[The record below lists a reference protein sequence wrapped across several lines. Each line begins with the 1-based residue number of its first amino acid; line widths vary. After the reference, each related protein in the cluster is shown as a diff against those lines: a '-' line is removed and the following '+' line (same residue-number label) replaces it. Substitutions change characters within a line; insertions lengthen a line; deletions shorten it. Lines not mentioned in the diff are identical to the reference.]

1 MANQDQ
7 LVTTPDPSQAAGTDQ
22 NNGNQG
28 PLSLYKILE
37 DEYTHLHGPLPPDY
51 YTKNPT
57 PEARLKAIYALIHG
71 LEGEERRAALC
82 ISGGGIRSATFALGI
97 LQGLARCGLLDRF
110 HYLSTV
116 SGGGY
121 IGSWLSSWIKRADRD
136 TVVGAL
142 AGATVKANE
151 VEPQPI
157 RHLRSY
163 SNYLSPRLGLLSAD
177 TWTLV
182 AIYIRNL
189 FLNWLVIVPF
199 LAAVLMVPRIY
210 AAALKYFIDRGLNP
224 GLLIVLIVG
233 VISGIV
239 AVAYIGLNRPAVS
252 KDRRGHGQAAYL
264 VFCLLP
270 LTLSAI
276 LITLYWGAHYQNTDE
291 DVPLRYFL
299 LFGLVIN
306 VFGYLLWVAMRR
318 SKSKQKAAGDEQKMS
333 GNKHNI
339 FGELLA
345 AITTGMVSGW
355 LLWLAATAEFF
366 FTGPEN
372 DVSLLSYTCLAVPV
386 VLGIFQLSAF
396 LYNGLISFW
405 TNDDDREWWSRSDA
419 WILIV
424 IFGWAAFSALVIFG
438 PIWLGKLYV
447 SGIGGISGLVAL
459 MLGKSSDTPANQKTS
474 DAKKGLPTVIKENAL
489 KIAVPLFLVF
499 LLILVSAA
507 TSFLLYRALTSE
519 FLVNNHILPLTEI
532 TRPAAQTVLYRGA
545 EMALSRPALSLRA
558 FDYEG
563 VIYDSWLRLVI
574 YGSLLLL
581 LVSALAAFYININR
595 YSLHAMYRNRL
606 IRAYLGASVPDD
618 QRKPNKFTGFDSNDN
633 FSVQLLAP
641 ADGQKA
647 RLFHVLNLT
656 LNLVAGKELAWQER
670 KAESFTVSPLHSG
683 SRNPELGYRSSTTY
697 GGVEKEPTESGIS
710 LGTAMAISGAAASP
724 NMGYHSSAVVGL
736 LMTLFNARLGWW
748 LGNPGP
754 AGEKTFDKDGPFWA
768 LKPLIAEALGLTD
781 DQSAYVY
788 LSDGGHF
795 ENLGLYEMVQRR
807 CHFIVVSDAGCDEK
821 CSYEDLGNAI
831 RKIRIDMGIPIE
843 FNLPIN
849 IFPRSASKDA
859 GQYCALA
866 CIRYSCVDG
875 AQAKDGILV
884 YIKPSFYG
892 NEPRDVYNYAIAH
905 TAFPHESTA
914 DQFFT
919 ESQFESYRMLGSHIM
934 ETICGEGQSKIGFDQ
949 FIGQVARHLRSG
961 LDAKP
966 APQPC
971 LREIIEDA
979 AKQAGQPSAID
990 KPPQIPT

>member
-1 MANQDQ
+1 MANEDQSLKPPDTGSMTGPEQD
-7 LVTTPDPSQAAGTDQ
+7 
-22 NNGNQG
+22 NGKQG
-28 PLSLYKILE
+28 PQPLYEILE
-37 DEYTHLHGPLPPDY
+37 EEYTGMHGPLPKDY
-51 YTKNPT
+51 YTANTT
-57 PEARLKAIYALIHG
+57 PEARLKAIYALIHALTG
-71 LEGEERRAALC
+71 QERRAALC
-82 ISGGGIRSATFALGI
+82 ISGGGIRSATFALGV
-97 LQGLARCGLLDRF
+97 LQGLARCGLLGKF

-121 IGSWLSSWIKRADRD
+121 IGSWLSSWIKRADTD
-136 TVVGAL
+136 TVVAAL
-142 AGATVKANE
+142 AGATVKATE
-151 VEPQPI
+151 VEPPPI

-163 SNYLSPRLGLLSAD
+163 SNYLSPKLGLLSAD

-189 FLNWLVIVPF
+189 FLNWLVMVPF

-210 AAALKYFIDRGLNP
+210 AALLRNVIMHAHQSDLI
-224 GLLIVLIVG
+224 LLIVGTLF
-233 VISGIV
+233 GIL
-239 AVAYIGLNRPAVS
+239 AVAYIGLNRPAVRKEQQS
-252 KDRRGHGQAAYL
+252 RGQAAYL
-264 VFCLLP
+264 WFCLLP

-276 LITLYWGAHYQNTDE
+276 LVTLYWAAYYQQTDYE
-291 DVPLRYFL
+291 VPLRYFL
-299 LFGLVIN
+299 LFGLAIN
-306 VFGYLLWVAMRR
+306 VFGYLLWVFMRR
-318 SKSKQKAAGDEQKMS
+318 AASLQRV
-333 GNKHNI
+333 

-345 AITTGMVSGW
+345 AAATGLLSGW
-355 LLWLAATAEFF
+355 LLWLASTARFF
-366 FTGPEN
+366 FTGPDN
-372 DVSLLSYTCLAVPV
+372 DVSPLSYTCLAVPV

-424 IFGWAAFSALVIFG
+424 IGGWAAFSALVIFG
-438 PIWLGKLYV
+438 PIWLDKLYV
-447 SGIGGISGLVAL
+447 SGIGGLSGVIAL
-459 MLGKSSDTPANQKTS
+459 LLGKSSDTPANQKTS
-474 DAKKGLPTVIKENAL
+474 DAKKGLTTLIKENAL
-489 KIAVPLFLVF
+489 KIAAPLFLIF
-499 LLILVSAA
+499 LLILLSAG
-507 TSFLLYRALTSE
+507 TSFLLFNALTSE
-519 FLVNNHILPLTEI
+519 FLADNFFPLTGI
-532 TRPAAQTVLYRGA
+532 TRPPAQTVLHRGVELVLPA
-545 EMALSRPALSLRA
+545 PALALKA

-574 YGSLLLL
+574 LGFLILL
-581 LVSALAAFYININR
+581 LVSAVVAYFININR

-618 QRKPNKFTGFDSNDN
+618 QRQPNKFTGFDPNDN
-633 FSVQLLAP
+633 FPVHLLAP
-641 ADGQKA
+641 PVEQKA

-683 SRNPELGYRSSTTY
+683 SRNPELGYRSSVTY

-724 NMGYHSSAVVGL
+724 NMGYHSSTVVGF

-748 LGNPGP
+748 LGNPGK
-754 AGEKTFDKDGPFWA
+754 AGEKTYDKDGPFWA

-781 DQSAYVY
+781 DQSSYVY

-849 IFPRSASKDA
+849 IFPRSANQA
-859 GQYCALA
+859 NGQYCALA
-866 CIRYSCVDG
+866 GIRYSCVDG
-875 AQAKDGILV
+875 AQARDGILV

-934 ETICGEGQSKIGFDQ
+934 ETICGEGQSTIDFDQ
-949 FIGQVARHLRSG
+949 FIGLVARHLRSG
-961 LDAKP
+961 LDAIP
-966 APQPC
+966 TPHRFLQ
-971 LREIIEDA
+971 EILKDA
-979 AKQAGQPSAID
+979 DRLADQPSALE
-990 KPPQIPT
+990 KPPQMHA

>member
-1 MANQDQ
+1 MANQNES
-7 LVTTPDPSQAAGTDQ
+7 VKTPDPAPATGLDDSKP
-22 NNGNQG
+22 G
-28 PLSLYKILE
+28 PLPLYEILE
-37 DEYTHLHGPLPPDY
+37 EEYTRLHGPLPPDY
-51 YTKNPT
+51 DTSNQT
-57 PEARLKAIYALIHG
+57 PEARLKAIYALIHA
-71 LEGEERRAALC
+71 LPDKERRAALC

-97 LQGLARCGLLDRF
+97 LQGLARGGLLGKF

-121 IGSWLSSWIKRADRD
+121 IGSWLSSWIKRAGMD
-136 TVVGAL
+136 TVMASL
-142 AGATVKANE
+142 AGATVKATE
-151 VEPQPI
+151 VEPPPI

-210 AAALKYFIDRGLNP
+210 AALLKNVIARAHQTDLI
-224 GLLIVLIVG
+224 LLIVGALF
-233 VISGIV
+233 GIV
-239 AVAYIGLNRPAVS
+239 AVAYVGLNRPAVR
-252 KDRRGHGQAAYL
+252 KDQQGHSQGTYL
-264 VFCLLP
+264 IFCLLP

-276 LITLYWGAHYQNTDE
+276 LVSLYWAAYYQQTDL
-291 DVPLRYFL
+291 DVPLRYFI
-299 LFGLVIN
+299 LFGLAIN
-306 VFGYLLWVAMRR
+306 VFGYLLWTFMRR
-318 SKSKQKAAGDEQKMS
+318 STSVQRILA
-333 GNKHNI
+333 
-339 FGELLA
+339 ELLA
-345 AITTGMVSGW
+345 ATATGLLSGW
-355 LLWLAATAEFF
+355 LLWLASTASFF
-366 FTGPEN
+366 FTGPDN

-424 IFGWAAFSALVIFG
+424 IVSWAAFGALVIFG
-438 PIWLGKLYV
+438 PIWLNKLYV
-447 SGIGGISGLVAL
+447 SGIGGLSGVIAL
-459 MLGKSSDTPANQKTS
+459 LLGKSSDTPANQKTS
-474 DAKKGLPTVIKENAL
+474 DAKKGLSTIIKENAL
-489 KIAVPLFLVF
+489 KIAAPLFLIF
-499 LLILVSAA
+499 LFILIAA
-507 TSFLLYRALTSE
+507 GTSSLLFDALTSE
-519 FLVNNHILPLTEI
+519 FLADNFFPLTGI
-532 TRPAAQTVLYRGA
+532 TRPPAHTILYRGVELA
-545 EMALSRPALSLRA
+545 LPSPVMAMKA

-563 VIYDSWLRLVI
+563 VIYDSWLRLVVL
-574 YGSLLLL
+574 GCLVLV
-581 LVSALAAFYININR
+581 LVSALVALFININR

-618 QRKPNKFTGFDSNDN
+618 QRKPNKFTGFDPNDN
-633 FSVQLLAP
+633 FPVHLLAS

-683 SRNPELGYRSSTTY
+683 SRNPNLGYRSSIKY
-697 GGVEKEPTESGIS
+697 GGVEKEPSESGIS

-748 LGNPGP
+748 LGNPGS
-754 AGEKTFDKDGPFWA
+754 AGEKTYDQDGPFWA

-781 DQSAYVY
+781 DQSSYVY

-849 IFPRSASKDA
+849 IFPRSANQTG

-875 AQAKDGILV
+875 AQARDGILV

-905 TAFPHESTA
+905 SSFPHESTA
-914 DQFFT
+914 DQFFS
-919 ESQFESYRMLGSHIM
+919 ESQFESYRMLGSHIL
-934 ETICGEGQSKIGFDQ
+934 ETICGEGQHAIDFDQ
-949 FIGQVARHLRSG
+949 FVGLVARHLRSG
-961 LDAKP
+961 IDVKP
-966 APQPC
+966 VTQPC

-979 AKQAGQPSAID
+979 GKQTDG
-990 KPPQIPT
+990 